1 MLSAV
6 MPKTQRAVVGAL
18 LADQGQHRVDR
29 DVGRQ
34 REERDAYGLDGDRFP
49 PLRVLAGEL
58 PGDGHGREYLDN
70 RVEPEADERRGR
82 GEDTRQDC
90 DDRLDYV
97 VRDREADDEADAP
110 VQRRATC
117 GGQGLA
123 HAPAAVPQQSGTEH
137 TGSMHGAA
145 SSTASVT
152 SIRDVS
158 AATRCGS
165 AIS

>member
-1 MLSAV
+1 M
-6 MPKTQRAVVGAL
+6 VGAL

-34 REERDAYGLDGDRFP
+34 REERDADGLDGDRFP

-58 PGDGHGREYLDN
+58 PGDGRGREYLDN
-70 RVEPEADERRGR
+70 RVEPEANERRGR
-82 GEDTRQDC
+82 GEDACPDC
-90 DDRLDYV
+90 DDCLDYV

-110 VQRRATC
+110 VQHRAAC

-123 HAPAAVPQQSGTEH
+123 HAPAAVPQQPDTEH
-137 TGSMHGAA
+137 AGSMHGAA

-158 AATRCGS
+158 AAARCGS